1 MPQLVKKRRSGWAV
15 LAVGALVASL
25 LAVAASPVG
34 AQDDDYREK
43 ADNATRLSAC
53 VGPAVEDQMF
63 TDVSDA
69 HYFKD
74 AINCVAYYG
83 ITNGTDDDNSVYSPN
98 RIVTRAEM
106 AVFIARAAK
115 VAGVDLGDAMDED
128 EGEGFTDIGDV
139 WAEAQDAI
147 NRLASKGMIAAGG
160 AFRPGDDITRAE
172 MASFLIG
179 LLVKAS
185 PTVSTN
191 SSTRALQLAGET
203 PGSVTTASAWNYFE
217 DARSAVPAANDAEI
231 SALYELGIAKGRS
244 AAAVQDDT
252 KAPLD
257 FNYEPRTTVNRGEMA
272 AFITRALAHTSA
284 RPAGLSAQYVS
295 TSDQIVV
302 SARDADFQPRRDV
315 VVDMFRIPTAD
326 AGLAMNANGTCSPQV
341 EKIAGNYV
349 CEIDNTDEETLND
362 GDIKEPLE
370 VDEDTTVWVWTG
382 DLEDTFDSDAERFRL
397 DIPQDAAAAKPATR
411 AHVGTD
417 FAGSKVHLGS
427 TVVYTVQLQSGPGEA
442 TSVGFDGEK
451 PAKYDVRLST
461 FALRDSDSTT
471 EGFQRVRA
479 GSAISVT
486 TKTYT
491 TGPDGKVE
499 FSVSAPADPAPTAKH
514 DKFQVD
520 ILIAPGDNAPSG
532 GLVIGDPTDDVM
544 LAATTGEAI
553 GFVTVRSGLDAT
565 DSNPG
570 ALTFSTERR
579 DRVTQGVVVVT
590 VKSAAG
596 YVAASAR
603 GATNR
608 VTVTVTDQ
616 YGDAISNAS
625 VMIAS
630 SDTTN
635 VQFDRPTRR
644 TASDGSRT
652 FRYERSSAT
661 AVTETLTAAWDSDG
675 DGCDASLNAD
685 GTTIYIVA
693 DNNCPTWDHD
703 DNTDTAAIDG
713 TGPIM
718 GTAKVQWASAPSSTS
733 ASDSSSQL
741 DTADGDGN
749 FIIQAFD
756 TDTNTIFV
764 ATVTDDAVDDDS
776 VRVVSYDSNDRL
788 NAKGAT
794 ATAASAIGY
803 AGFERALKK
812 GSELTWIIHGSG
824 SRTVNEF
831 TVGAT
836 LS

>member
-1 MPQLVKKRRSGWAV
+1 M
-15 LAVGALVASL
+15 LAAGALVASL
-25 LAVAASPVG
+25 LAVVASPVG
-34 AQDDDYREK
+34 AQDPYSDK
-43 ADNATRLSAC
+43 ADNSTKLSAC

-98 RIVTRAEM
+98 RHVTRAEM

-115 VAGVDLGDAMDED
+115 VAGVDLGDAMDE
-128 EGEGFTDIGDV
+128 GFTDIGDV

-147 NRLASKGMIAAGG
+147 NRLASKDMIAAGG

-191 SSTRALQLAGET
+191 SSTGALQLAGAT
-203 PGSVTTASAWNYFE
+203 PGSVTTSSDWNYFE
-217 DARSAVPAANDAEI
+217 DARSAVPAANDAQI

-284 RPAGLSAQYVS
+284 RPAGLSAQYDS

-302 SARDADFQPRRDV
+302 SARDADFQPRHSV
-315 VVDMFRIPTAD
+315 VVDMFRIETAD
-326 AGLAMNANGTCSPQV
+326 ADLAMNANGTCSTEV
-341 EKIAGNYV
+341 ANIVGTYE
-349 CEIDNTDEETLND
+349 CEIDNTDEETDNG
-362 GDIKEPLE
+362 GDIKEQLD

-382 DLEDTFDSDAERFRL
+382 DHEDTFGSDTERFRL
-397 DIPQDAAAAKPATR
+397 DIPQDAAAAKPAAR

-442 TSVGFDGEK
+442 TSVGVDGEK

-471 EGFQRVRA
+471 EGFQSERA
-479 GSAISVT
+479 GTTAIEVT
-486 TKTYT
+486 TT
-491 TGPDGKVE
+491 THTTDPDGKVE
-499 FSVSAPADPAPTAKH
+499 ISVSAPADPAPSDKH

-532 GLVIGDPTDDVM
+532 GLFIGD
-544 LAATTGEAI
+544 ATTVTAPVT
-553 GFVTVRSGLDAT
+553 GFVTVRSGFAPADP
-565 DSNPG
+565 NPG
-570 ALTFSTERR
+570 ALTFSTERSTR
-579 DRVTQGVVVVT
+579 ATTGVVT
-590 VKSAAG
+590 VKSADD
-596 YVAASAR
+596 YVAASTR

-608 VTVTVTDQ
+608 ATVTVTDQ
-616 YGDAISNAS
+616 YGDPISSAS
-625 VMIAS
+625 VMLTS
-630 SDTTN
+630 SLAE
-635 VQFDRPTRR
+635 VEFPRPTRL
-644 TASDGSRT
+644 TVGDGSRT

-661 AVTETLTAAWDSDG
+661 AVTETLTATWDPDG
-675 DGCDASLNAD
+675 DGDAVAITGTATVEWAAL
-685 GTTIYIVA
+685 GTTV
-693 DNNCPTWDHD
+693 T
-703 DNTDTAAIDG
+703 
-713 TGPIM
+713 TGV
-718 GTAKVQWASAPSSTS
+718 T
-733 ASDSSSQL
+733 
-741 DTADGDGN
+741 
-749 FIIQAFD
+749 IQEFD
-756 TDTNTIFV
+756 KDTNTIF
-764 ATVTDDAVDDDS
+764 AGDAGSTVVFT
-776 VRVVSYDSNDRL
+776 YDSNDRF
-788 NAKGAT
+788 NVGPDGAE
-794 ATAASAIGY
+794 AASTY
-803 AGFERALKK
+803 AGFEKALAK
-812 GSELTWIIHGSG
+812 ELTLNTVISG
-824 SRTVNEF
+824 STARTVNTF
-831 TVGAT
+831 TLTTG
-836 LS
+836 S